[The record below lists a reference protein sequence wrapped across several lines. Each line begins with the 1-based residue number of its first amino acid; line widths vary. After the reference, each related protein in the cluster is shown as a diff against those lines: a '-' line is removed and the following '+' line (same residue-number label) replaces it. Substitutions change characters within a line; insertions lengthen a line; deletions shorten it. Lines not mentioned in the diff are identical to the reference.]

1 MYHICVKAW
10 AMTSH
15 EEASIEFKNSAMTSP
30 NPLIP

>member
-15 EEASIEFKNSAMTSP
+15 EEASIEFKNSAIIGFTNSG
-30 NPLIP
+30 